1 MTTSAGF
8 LPVLRRRRTS
18 SWEDIDSERVL
29 QVLVRNLDGMVF
41 RCAIDQHWT
50 LHFVSDGSRELTG
63 YCPDELEFNKVIS
76 LEEVTHPE
84 DRQRVRQII
93 GDAGRENGRYR
104 VQYRIRHKDGSE
116 KWVLERGAI
125 VRDENETRSGKSKIE
140 RWLTTTIEK
149 YNFQFKPLSSQERD
163 NETVVTV
170 EISGTFPGSPI
181 SLDYH
186 FAIASS
192 KIASLTID
200 S

>member
-1 MTTSAGF
+1 MN
-8 LPVLRRRRTS
+8 LPPVIQKYIEAS
-18 SWEDIDSERVL
+18 NAHDVK
-29 QVLVRNLDGMVF
+29 
-41 RCAIDQHWT
+41 AILACFAD
-50 LHFVSDGSRELTG
+50 D
-63 YCPDELEFNKVIS
+63 
-76 LEEVTHPE
+76 
-84 DRQRVRQII
+84 
-93 GDAGRENGRYR
+93 
-104 VQYRIRHKDGSE
+104 
-116 KWVLERGAI
+116 AI

-149 YNFQFKPLSSQERD
+149 YNFQFKPRRSQERD

-186 FAIASS
+186 FAIGSG